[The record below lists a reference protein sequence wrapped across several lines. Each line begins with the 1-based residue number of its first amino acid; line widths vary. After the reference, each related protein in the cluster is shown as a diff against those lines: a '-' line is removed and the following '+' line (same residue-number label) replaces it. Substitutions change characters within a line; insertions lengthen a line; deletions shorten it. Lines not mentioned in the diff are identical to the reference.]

1 VAVKFDREIELF
13 SNGVPGEPYPRYPQ
27 RLYIMT
33 SCIRRREEAV
43 EAFRTAFEAQAV
55 NGEARV
61 RDMTSYLNVAD
72 NTVYKRLSRMRG
84 EFELKDGKIRR
95 IAGKG
100 GSGSIE

>member
-1 VAVKFDREIELF
+1 
-13 SNGVPGEPYPRYPQ
+13 
-27 RLYIMT
+27 MT
-33 SCIRRREEAV
+33 SGIRRKEEAE
-43 EAFRTAFEAQAV
+43 EAFHTAFEAQAV

>member
-1 VAVKFDREIELF
+1 
-13 SNGVPGEPYPRYPQ
+13 
-27 RLYIMT
+27 MT
-33 SCIRRREEAV
+33 SCIRRKEEA
-43 EAFRTAFEAQAV
+43 EKAFRTDFEAQAF